1 MTKEFDDWTAYDRWL
16 ISKGDESTG
25 ANGKANFDL
34 YYINDISE
42 AGGKLVVD
50 YETKT

>member
-16 ISKGDESTG
+16 ISQGDESESP
-25 ANGKANFDL
+25 NGKANFDL

-42 AGGKLVVD
+42 ADGKLVVD
-50 YETKT
+50 YEAKS